1 MAGLPSANARA
12 SAISCR
18 AERRDVDYRP
28 RRSAIARVLATAHRA
43 IHSKRPPAARRG
55 RDSAGCGRSE
65 ARRRA
70 PSGSAC
76 SQFPRAGAGDGSLH
90 LAPLITRVADDALD
104 EREAAS
110 CLPQQRLCTV
120 SILDA
125 CRMDADGQQQAER
138 IGQDVALAAKHLL
151 ASVIA
156 GRVER
161 SPPLTAPFAVWLSMI
176 AVVGLASLP
185 ALSRTST

>member
-1 MAGLPSANARA
+1 MLLSRDPCEGAFDDPSFRQDDEA
-12 SAISCR
+12 
-18 AERRDVDYRP
+18 
-28 RRSAIARVLATAHRA
+28 VLVAAAH
-43 IHSKRPPAARRG
+43 
-55 RDSAGCGRSE
+55 DL
-65 ARRRA
+65 
-70 PSGSAC
+70 
-76 SQFPRAGAGDGSLH
+76 QFPDAGAGDDSLH
-90 LAPLITRVADDALD
+90 LAPLIARVADDALN

-176 AVVGLASLP
+176 AVVGLASRP
-185 ALSRTST
+185 ACSRTST